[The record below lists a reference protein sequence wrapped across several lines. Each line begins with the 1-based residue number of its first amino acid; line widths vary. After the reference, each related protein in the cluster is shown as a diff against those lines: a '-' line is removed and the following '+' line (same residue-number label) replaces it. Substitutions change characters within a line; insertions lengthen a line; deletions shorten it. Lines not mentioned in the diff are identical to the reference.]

1 MDINIMGEEE
11 WVRKEIKR
19 DISIG
24 HNIFYSSQYCSHCW

>member
-19 DISIG
+19 TRTLEHESTPF
-24 HNIFYSSQYCSHCW
+24 NS